1 MQSVNSINKRFIIFL
16 LSITFFSIS
25 TFAQV
30 NSPFS
35 RYGLG
40 DLVPL
45 QSITTQGMGGLGAA
59 YYSGQVINNNNPA
72 SYSALRLV
80 TYDIGF
86 TLDAR
91 SLRSANPVGKYNAT
105 NVAPAYLQ
113 LAVPLS
119 KTKDIAMVFGLRPK
133 TKVSYSLSETVPAN
147 FEEGP
152 TTDSIQNLYEGNGGV
167 YDVFGG
173 IGKRWKNFSIG
184 VNVGYEFGKKDI
196 STRVGVLDSAF
207 SYFKSNSET
216 NTNFWGVYVN
226 PGIGYS
232 IPLGSRI
239 DPTTK
244 ITSNYSLQLGG
255 SATLSHSLKANQKIT
270 RETFE
275 YDGLSGAPIRI
286 DSISVT
292 PNILG
297 KIEIPMTYT
306 AGFMVN
312 NILSNAY
319 VSINKWAFGAD
330 YTAGNWSDYRF
341 YNAKDLTVN
350 NWMIHAGGE
359 FSPDPVS
366 GVKFWS
372 RAIYRLGFY
381 TGNDYLDLDGNGYK
395 ISAVTFGAGF
405 HLKKKNYINQY
416 NMINT
421 AFELGRRG
429 SKVNNLTQ
437 NYFKFSL
444 SFSLSDIWFQPRK
457 YD

>member
-1 MQSVNSINKRFIIFL
+1 MQSVNLMNKRFIFFL
-16 LSITFFSIS
+16 LFFSILSITSN
-25 TFAQV
+25 AQV

-59 YYSGQVINNNNPA
+59 YFNSQVINNNNPA

-105 NVAPAYLQ
+105 NVSPAYLL
-113 LAVPLS
+113 LAIPLS
-119 KTKDIAMVFGLRPK
+119 STKNVAMVFGLRPK
-133 TKVSYSLSETVPAN
+133 TKVSYSLSQTEPAVFN
-147 FEEGP
+147 P
-152 TTDSIQNLYEGNGGV
+152 ADSIQNLYEGNGGL
-167 YDVFGG
+167 YDVFAG
-173 IGKRWKNFSIG
+173 IGKRWKNFSVG
-184 VNVGYEFGKKDI
+184 VNVGYEFGKK
-196 STRVGVLDSAF
+196 STGTRVGIIDTAF
-207 SYFKSNSET
+207 LYFKSNSET
-216 NTNFWGVYVN
+216 STTFWGVYVN
-226 PGIGYS
+226 PGIAYL
-232 IPLGSRI
+232 IPLGSHI
-239 DPTTK
+239 DPVTK

-255 SATLSHSLKANQKIT
+255 SATLSHDLKANQKIT
-270 RETFE
+270 RETFV
-275 YDGLSGAPIRI
+275 YDGVSGAPVRI
-286 DSISVT
+286 DSVSVV

-297 KIEIPMTYT
+297 KIKMPMTYT
-306 AGFMVN
+306 AGFMINKV
-312 NILSNAY
+312 LSNAY

-366 GVKFWS
+366 GTKFWS

-395 ISAVTFGAGF
+395 ISAATFGIGF
-405 HLKKKNYINQY
+405 HLKKKNYINQFT
-416 NMINT
+416 MINT
-421 AFELGRRG
+421 ALELGKRG
-429 SKVNNLTQ
+429 TKVNNLTQ

-444 SFSLSDIWFQPRK
+444 SFSLSDIWFQKRK